1 MIHQMLTIRGA
12 SSGNIHGG
20 SSWSFLRI
28 GSTNLI
34 LSLKIEGEVSEL
46 IQPRILDADPS
57 RVIFWVM
64 LLNLLVA
71 SNIIRGPTGLRDG
84 EIQVNSCVEGS
95 STSIR

>member
-1 MIHQMLTIRGA
+1 
-12 SSGNIHGG
+12 
-20 SSWSFLRI
+20 
-28 GSTNLI
+28 
-34 LSLKIEGEVSEL
+34 
-46 IQPRILDADPS
+46 
-57 RVIFWVM
+57 VIFWVM